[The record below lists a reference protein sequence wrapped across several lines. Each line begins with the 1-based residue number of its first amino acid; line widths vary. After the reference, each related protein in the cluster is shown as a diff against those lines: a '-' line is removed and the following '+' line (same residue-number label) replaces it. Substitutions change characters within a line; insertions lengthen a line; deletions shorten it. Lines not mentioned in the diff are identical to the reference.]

1 MIVNL
6 PLLIRKSLFTTGSA
20 RIKGLG
26 TFILEKHSAQIDKV
40 NNRITP
46 PNSEIV
52 FKEVDL
58 NSNSFINFISLNT
71 GVDKQKSETL
81 LGEYVS
87 KIKAEIKTRGN
98 ATISE
103 LGILKKDDDKIAF
116 EPFTSS
122 NFINKLYDDVKLPSE
137 QKTVI
142 TTESKPGSLIPSKSI
157 SHTRKKKKFT
167 VLTYSLVITAG
178 LAALIY
184 FTGIHKT
191 AIALFNSEKP
201 QNSINDNSNTMVFGN
216 PPAWKDS
223 LQEAVSKKLDEI
235 TTRESA
241 LSYKPSQEEDILRE
255 DINNNEP
262 VPQPLNNDTLLP
274 YHIIA
279 GSFLVSGNAD
289 RQKSQLE
296 NMGFSPQI
304 VKPSDSKFY
313 MVSLGSYFTL
323 QKATEVMDSL
333 RNTTDIQL
341 WVTRL

>member
-1 MIVNL
+1 LGI
-6 PLLIRKSLFTTGSA
+6 
-20 RIKGLG
+20 IKKAG
-26 TFILEKHSAQIDKV
+26 DKV
-40 NNRITP
+40 
-46 PNSEIV
+46 V
-52 FKEVDL
+52 
-58 NSNSFINFISLNT
+58 
-71 GVDKQKSETL
+71 
-81 LGEYVS
+81 
-87 KIKAEIKTRGN
+87 
-98 ATISE
+98 
-103 LGILKKDDDKIAF
+103 F
-116 EPFTSS
+116 EPFTSG
-122 NFINKLYDDVKLPSE
+122 NLINKLYDEVKLPSE
-137 QKTVI
+137 DKTVI
-142 TTESKPGSLIPSKSI
+142 TTESKQGSVIPSKSI
-157 SHTRKKKKFT
+157 SYNRKKKKFT

-191 AIALFNSEKP
+191 AIGLFSSEKP
-201 QNSINDNSNTMVFGN
+201 QTNINDNSNTMVFGN

-241 LSYKPSQEEDILRE
+241 LSYKPAQEEDVPLEEIKS
-255 DINNNEP
+255 NEP
-262 VPQPLNNDTLLP
+262 VPQSLNNKPSLP

-304 VKPSDSKFY
+304 VKPDDSRFY
-313 MVSLGSYFTL
+313 MVSLGSYDTL